1 MVHVKPVNVRLLILH
16 RCTVRI
22 MTTEKYIS
30 YLRVSTA
37 RQGASGLGLEAQR
50 VNIENYLNGGEW
62 TLLKEFV
69 EVESGKNSERPQ
81 LLEAL
86 QLCKATGAILLI
98 AKLDR
103 LSRDAHFLLGLQK
116 AGVKFVAA
124 DMPRAND
131 FSVGIMALVAQ
142 EERKAISK
150 RTKEA
155 LSAAKNRGVRLGNP
169 GNLSLEAAHRGR
181 KSGVAAIKNRA
192 DSFARDCIDRIRQ
205 LKADGQSLNAIAKAL
220 NREGILTATGK
231 SNAWTART
239 VKNIIERANTN

>member
-1 MVHVKPVNVRLLILH
+1 MAA
-16 RCTVRI
+16 
-22 MTTEKYIS
+22 EKYIS

-50 VNIENYLNGGEW
+50 ANIENYLNGGNW
-62 TLLKEFV
+62 TLLKELV
-69 EVESGKNSERPQ
+69 EVESGKNSDRPQ
-81 LLEAL
+81 LIEAL
-86 QLCKATGAILLI
+86 QLCKATGAVLLI

-116 AGVKFVAA
+116 AGVKFVAV
-124 DMPRAND
+124 DMPTAND

-155 LSAAKNRGVRLGNP
+155 LSAAKARGVRLGTP
-169 GNLSLEAAHRGR
+169 GNLTPVAARRGR
-181 KSGVAAIKNRA
+181 EAGIAAIKNRA
-192 DSFARDCIDRIRQ
+192 DNFARDCIDRISQ
-205 LKADGQSLNAIAKAL
+205 LKAGGHSLNAIAKTL

-231 SNAWTART
+231 SNAWTARS
-239 VKNIIERANTN
+239 VLNILRRCER